1 MTMPDL
7 QLLKKLCLINYEEDI
22 SVYIFENLLFSVMVS
37 LKKSDSR
44 ISTRGN
50 IQEVSQLNT
59 FRTRKMTIS
68 STLLIR
74 RRFQRY
80 CCESDNAICNGE
92 ALKIR
97 LTVPMNPK
105 ILQLFEI
112 TLNKNVM
119 YQYKILIDGNP

>member
-105 ILQLFEI
+105 KFPNNIAI
-112 TLNKNVM
+112 
-119 YQYKILIDGNP
+119 I